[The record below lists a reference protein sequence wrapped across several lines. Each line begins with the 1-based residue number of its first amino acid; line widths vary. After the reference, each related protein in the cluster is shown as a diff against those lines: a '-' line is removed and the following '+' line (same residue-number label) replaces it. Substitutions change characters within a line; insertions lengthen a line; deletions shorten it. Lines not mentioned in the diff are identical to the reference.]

1 MARRNLRVLLLS
13 LLVCLVCAPKASRST
28 RILWYAM
35 HQIES
40 RYLAPIEER
49 QLFEGAMTGMTM
61 TLDDY
66 STYIAPAILEDFNEQ
81 IDREFGGVG
90 IEIRVDSRT
99 KYLTVASP
107 LVDTPAH
114 ASGIRAG
121 DRIERIDDESTQG
134 LSIEDAAERLR
145 GRPGEPVTLTILPK
159 GAKQARDVRLVRAV
173 IHIDTVVGDTRAAD
187 GSWSYLL
194 KDHPQIACLRINSFG
209 DQTGAQMRRV
219 VSSVIN
225 QGMKG
230 LIIDLRDNPGGLLP
244 AAIEVCDM
252 FLDPDGPPTPGPG
265 GQLIPAGLIV
275 TTRDRNGRVLDEHR
289 ASGDG
294 TIGGFPIAVLVN
306 QASASA
312 SEIVAACLQDHQKA
326 AVFGERSFGKGT
338 VQEIL
343 NLHPDQGVLKLT
355 TASYWRPSGR
365 DINRREGAE
374 QWGVSPDEGC
384 EIRLSD
390 QELAD
395 LQLARRIRDVA
406 ESYDSEE
413 LADESIP
420 AFRDRQREAA
430 IAWIE
435 KRLKEG

>member
-187 GSWSYLL
+187 GSYRTTAKPELGTYISVDPRLNIPTRWGTMQLRSSRENSPSAS
-194 KDHPQIACLRINSFG
+194 DQPSDRRVSPTACSALGCVSDDPRS
-209 DQTGAQMRRV
+209 TGANSQW
-219 VSSVIN
+219 VSDRGSA
-225 QGMKG
+225 GS
-230 LIIDLRDNPGGLLP
+230 GG
-244 AAIEVCDM
+244 
-252 FLDPDGPPTPGPG
+252 
-265 GQLIPAGLIV
+265 
-275 TTRDRNGRVLDEHR
+275 
-289 ASGDG
+289 
-294 TIGGFPIAVLVN
+294 
-306 QASASA
+306 
-312 SEIVAACLQDHQKA
+312 SE
-326 AVFGERSFGKGT
+326 GSR
-338 VQEIL
+338 
-343 NLHPDQGVLKLT
+343 
-355 TASYWRPSGR
+355 
-365 DINRREGAE
+365 
-374 QWGVSPDEGC
+374 
-384 EIRLSD
+384 
-390 QELAD
+390 
-395 LQLARRIRDVA
+395 RDVA
-406 ESYDSEE
+406 VTRPCRLAESPGCRRWS
-413 LADESIP
+413 A
-420 AFRDRQREAA
+420 
-430 IAWIE
+430 
-435 KRLKEG
+435 